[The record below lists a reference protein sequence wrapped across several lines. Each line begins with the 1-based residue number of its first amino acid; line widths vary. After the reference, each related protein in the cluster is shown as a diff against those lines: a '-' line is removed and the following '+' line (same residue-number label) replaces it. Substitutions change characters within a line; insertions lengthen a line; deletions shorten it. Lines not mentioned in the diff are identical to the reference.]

1 MNNQFY
7 LEILFLSNYRYIL
20 YSSNEG
26 DLFLTLTREQ
36 GFGVYSYTIKVE
48 ISHVENKE
56 QTEKEIEKIRSE
68 YIENPDN
75 FSKKHTEIIL
85 ESIDTKKALE
95 AWVQKTSKH

>member
-1 MNNQFY
+1 MNNQFN

-20 YSSNEG
+20 YSSSEG
-26 DLFLTLTREQ
+26 ELFLTLTREQ

-48 ISHVENKE
+48 IANKENKE

-75 FSKKHTEIIL
+75 FSKKHAEIVL
-85 ESIDTKKALE
+85 ESVDTKKALE
-95 AWVQKTSKH
+95 KWISKNE